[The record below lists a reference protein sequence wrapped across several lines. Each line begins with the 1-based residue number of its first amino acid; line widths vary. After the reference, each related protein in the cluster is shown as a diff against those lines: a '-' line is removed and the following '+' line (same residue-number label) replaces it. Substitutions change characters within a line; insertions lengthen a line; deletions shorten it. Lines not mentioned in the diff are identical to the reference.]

1 MAQTVKN
8 PSPMQETQVR
18 ALGKEDP
25 PEKEMATQ
33 SSILAR
39 KIPWM
44 EKTGGLQSM
53 GSKRIG
59 YD

>member
-1 MAQTVKN
+1 
-8 PSPMQETQVR
+8 MQETQVR